1 MSGVLFFVL
10 TVLCIPVLP
19 DGAEIPRWGFMAAV
33 AAVTIWRLEL
43 TSTFFIVV
51 AYVAGMALLSPA
63 GFDATLLFMHF
74 LILAVLFCTRFDLRQ
89 ATMGAAIGMAVNSLF
104 MLFQHYGYTAIPML
118 SPMPGLF
125 YNRNIGAEAAG
136 MVLALAV
143 VYRLWWFIPG
153 ILPVLVF
160 GSRAPIIAL
169 AVAGG
174 CALWRR
180 SPFLGLMGVLG
191 GLLFV
196 VTVMHD
202 YGGLTDL
209 WQRVGVWEDML
220 PALRPWGH
228 GLGSFIYEFPLYQRH
243 TSALQ
248 LRFENAHNDFLQLAF
263 ELGLVAVL
271 AAVVILVQ
279 LWYTPKSP
287 AWYALVVFLVEG
299 CFGFPLYEPVT
310 ACLAAVCAGHL
321 FAGNVAILDLWAAR
335 GPRVWAWLKDPRH
348 APFPLGEP
356 ALSRDQILQ
365 VGARLRRHNLRRAGG
380 YPPDRGGVAA

>member
-1 MSGVLFFVL
+1 
-10 TVLCIPVLP
+10 
-19 DGAEIPRWGFMAAV
+19 MAAV
-33 AAVTIWRLEL
+33 AAVMVWRIQL
-43 TSTFFIVV
+43 TSTFFIVL

-136 MVLALAV
+136 IILALAV
-143 VYRLWWFIPG
+143 AYRLWWFIPG

-169 AVAGG
+169 GVAGG

-180 SPFLGLMGVLG
+180 SPFQGLMGVLG

-202 YGGLTDL
+202 YGGLTDM
-209 WQRVGVWEDML
+209 WQRVGVWQDML

-248 LRFENAHNDFLQLAF
+248 LRFENAHNDFLQLCF
-263 ELGLVAVL
+263 ELGLVAVV

-279 LWYTPKSP
+279 LWYAPRSP

-321 FAGNVAILDLWAAR
+321 FTGNVAVFDLWAAR

-356 ALSRDQILQ
+356 ALSRDQVVSL
-365 VGARLRRHNLRRAGG
+365 GAGVRRHNLRRARG